1 MVTEKAEMSF
11 LEHLG
16 VLRGHLIRSVIA
28 VLVLTVL
35 AFLNKSF
42 LFDRLLLASK
52 EPDFI
57 TYRAL
62 CRVSEWFN
70 LGDVLCITEQ
80 PFILMNVD
88 MSGQFTMHI
97 WVAFISGI
105 ITAFPYIIWE
115 LWLFIKPALHV
126 NETNYTSG
134 VVFMVSFLFFIG
146 VSFGYFMIAPL
157 SVNFLG
163 TYQVSEMVSNQINLS
178 SFIST
183 VTTITFACGIIFQ
196 LPIVV
201 YFLTSLGM
209 LSPQTMKRYR
219 SHAIVG
225 ALITSS
231 IITPP
236 DLSSQILVTLP
247 LLVLYEISIHISKF
261 VLKRSKL
268 KNEITS

>member
-16 VLRGHLIRSVIA
+16 VLRGHLIRSVTAIFIF
-28 VLVLTVL
+28 TVL
-35 AFLNKSF
+35 AFLNKNF
-42 LFDRLLLASK
+42 LFDRILLASK

-57 TYRAL
+57 TYRLL

-80 PFILMNVD
+80 PFIIMNVD

-97 WVAFISGI
+97 WVSFISGVI
-105 ITAFPYIIWE
+105 AAFPYIIWE
-115 LWLFIKPALHV
+115 LWLFIKPALNV
-126 NETNYTSG
+126 NEINYSSR
-134 VVFMVSFLFFIG
+134 VVFLISFLFFIG
-146 VSFGYFMIAPL
+146 VSFGYLMISPL

-196 LPIVV
+196 LPNLV
-201 YFLTSLGM
+201 YFFT
-209 LSPQTMKRYR
+209 KKVRHR
-219 SHAIVG
+219 SA
-225 ALITSS
+225 TFR
-231 IITPP
+231 TC
-236 DLSSQILVTLP
+236 
-247 LLVLYEISIHISKF
+247 
-261 VLKRSKL
+261 
-268 KNEITS
+268 

>member
-1 MVTEKAEMSF
+1 MSTEKAEMSF

-16 VLRGHLIRSVIA
+16 VLRGHLIRSVIV

-35 AFLNKSF
+35 AFLNKAL
-42 LFDRLLLASK
+42 LFDRILLASK

-105 ITAFPYIIWE
+105 ITSFPYIIWE

-134 VVFMVSFLFFIG
+134 VVFMVSFLFFVG

-201 YFLTSLGM
+201 YFLTSLGV
-209 LSPQTMKRYR
+209 LTPQTMKYYR
-219 SHAIVG
+219 AHSIVG
-225 ALITSS
+225 ALIISAV
-231 IITPP
+231 ITPP

-261 VLKRSKL
+261 VLNRS
-268 KNEITS
+268 NSIHEIKS